1 MARPRT
7 CPESRRDLPL
17 KSTNGWQEPKW
28 FLDPPCDLPTGCSF
42 AQVAEG
48 EADLETTEDV
58 EMAKAKQVVAWP
70 EGCDPLSSEE
80 RAEKRAAGKARAEQL
95 KREAGR
101 HKDLARRERKVQKL
115 NTMGAD
121 ATPEKKRM
129 RTVTYKGA
137 ATAAGTA
144 WNPNGKRHAK

>member
-1 MARPRT
+1 MT
-7 CPESRRDLPL
+7 
-17 KSTNGWQEPKW
+17 KS
-28 FLDPPCDLPTGCSF
+28 
-42 AQVAEG
+42 
-48 EADLETTEDV
+48 
-58 EMAKAKQVVAWP
+58 KQVVAWP
-70 EGCDPLSSEE
+70 EGTDPMSVED
-80 RAEKRAAGKARAEQL
+80 RAAAKARGAELIAAL
-95 KREAGR
+95 KKQAGK

-137 ATAAGTA
+137 AQAAGTS

>member
-1 MARPRT
+1 
-7 CPESRRDLPL
+7 
-17 KSTNGWQEPKW
+17 
-28 FLDPPCDLPTGCSF
+28 
-42 AQVAEG
+42 
-48 EADLETTEDV
+48 
-58 EMAKAKQVVAWP
+58 MAKSKQVVAWP
-70 EGCDPLSSEE
+70 EGTDPMSAEE
-80 RAEKRAAGKARAEQL
+80 RAAAKARGAELIRTLKKQAGK
-95 KREAGR
+95 

-137 ATAAGTA
+137 DRSAGTA